1 MSISPDQ
8 TDPPGHS
15 DDGLFFNRDNK
26 RGNKALKDYLPT
38 QQQQQDKPKGK
49 IEIRDAFNEEGV
61 LIFFSFEAIL
71 EIIAEQPETIGL
83 LAEKLVKCKEWNQ
96 YVKRQRTRRIF
107 EQATQLRRT
116 TRK

>member
-26 RGNKALKDYLPT
+26 RGNKALKDYLGAHG
-38 QQQQQDKPKGK
+38 KPRGK
-49 IEIRDAFNEEGV
+49 IEIRDAFNQEGV
-61 LIFFSFEAIL
+61 LIYFSFEAVL
-71 EIIAEQPETIGL
+71 EIIGERPETIGL